1 MYSETRKGYK
11 EYFSGH
17 TILLLL
23 TETSTPTASGLT
35 TIFKKTNTFY
45 LVLSVVWSMRTCLSI
60 HLKSVALEKPFFP
73 TTSKIFMSFWTT
85 STVVKETDGTHPLL
99 YTRIWNVQP
108 SQSLEI

>member
-1 MYSETRKGYK
+1 MYSETKKDYK

-17 TILLLL
+17 TTLLLL
-23 TETSTPTASGLT
+23 AETSTPTASGLT

-85 STVVKETDGTHPLL
+85 STVVKRLMVLILYFKPGFGMFNLL
-99 YTRIWNVQP
+99 NYWK
-108 SQSLEI
+108 S